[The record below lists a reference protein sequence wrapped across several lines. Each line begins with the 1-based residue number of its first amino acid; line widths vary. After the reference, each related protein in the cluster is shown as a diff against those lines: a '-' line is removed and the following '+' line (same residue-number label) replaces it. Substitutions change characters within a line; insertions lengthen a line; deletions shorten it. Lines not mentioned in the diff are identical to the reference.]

1 MNRRTM
7 AAVVMIAAMWGT
19 MAAAQGR
26 GAGRQGGCA
35 QLDAIPVG
43 TLTQA
48 EQAGL
53 LFTREEE
60 KLARDVYM
68 ALFETW
74 QLPVFAQIAASEQR
88 HMDAVKVLLDRYS
101 IPDPVGANGPGVFTD
116 ARLAALYT
124 QLVAK
129 GRVSQAEALQVGA
142 TIEDLDI
149 ADIVKLIEA
158 TQLADLDLVYGNLAR
173 GSRNHLRAFVGAI
186 TAAGGTYTPQYLGA
200 EDYAAIIA
208 APMERGAGFGG
219 GQGKGRGKG
228 CGNCQGQGQGNGN
241 GNGSKGNGGG
251 NNGGGNGPGD
261 GSCGL

>member
-1 MNRRTM
+1 MNKRTM

-88 HMDAVKVLLDRYS
+88 HMDAIKALLDRYA
-101 IPDPVGANGPGVFTD
+101 ILDPVGANGPGVFTD

-186 TAAGGTYTPQYLGA
+186 TAAGGTYTPQYLDA

-219 GQGKGRGKG
+219 GPGKGRGKG
-228 CGNCQGQGQGNGN
+228 CGTCQGQGNGN
-241 GNGSKGNGGG
+241 GQKGNGSG